1 MGLTEIQ
8 EAVAARIR
16 EEAPGELLR
25 LDPDVKG
32 FLVVQQLPD
41 DPQPILYRV
50 TLEKQI
56 DGSESLHWAYL
67 GPSKESDGDQP
78 EDPDQAST

>member
-1 MGLTEIQ
+1 MDSTESQ
-8 EAVAARIR
+8 EAVAVRIR
-16 EEAPGELLR
+16 DEAPGEILR
-25 LDPDVKG
+25 LDSVVKG

-56 DGSESLHWAYL
+56 DGSESLHWAYV
-67 GPSKESDGDQP
+67 GRVKGANETPTES
-78 EDPDQAST
+78 

>member
-1 MGLTEIQ
+1 MGLTERQ

-16 EEAPGELLR
+16 EEAPGDILR
-25 LDPDVKG
+25 LDPDMKG
-32 FLVVQQLPD
+32 FLVVQKLAD

-56 DGSESLHWAYL
+56 DESESLHWAYL
-67 GPSKESDGDQP
+67 GPAEEADDDS
-78 EDPDQAST
+78 PDEPDR

>member
-1 MGLTEIQ
+1 MGLTDSQ
-8 EAVAARIR
+8 EAVATRIR
-16 EEAPGELLR
+16 DEAPGEVLR
-25 LDPDVKG
+25 LDPGVKG

-56 DGSESLHWAYL
+56 DGSESLQWACV
-67 GPSKESDGDQP
+67 GPVWDIDETPTES
-78 EDPDQAST
+78 